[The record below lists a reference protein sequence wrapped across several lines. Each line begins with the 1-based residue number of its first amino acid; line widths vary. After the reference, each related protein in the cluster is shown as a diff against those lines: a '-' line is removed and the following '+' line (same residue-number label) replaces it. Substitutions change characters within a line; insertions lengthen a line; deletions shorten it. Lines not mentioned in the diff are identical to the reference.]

1 MNDFEKACEE
11 VNKDFTSEKE
21 NVIEWII
28 NSKTATV
35 TFTQG
40 RYISKVKKLAEKY
53 PDRVKITSHK
63 DGVLVAHIPTSAIKI
78 SIYERQISDEQKAIM
93 AERMRNLKCKLD

>member
-21 NVIEWII
+21 NVIEWIL

-40 RYISKVKKLAEKY
+40 KYITKIKKLAEKY
-53 PDRVKITSHK
+53 PDRVQITNEK
-63 DGVLVAHIPTSAIKI
+63 NGVIVAHIPTSAVKI
-78 SIYERQISDEQKAIM
+78 SIVERKLSDEQKAIM
-93 AERMRNLKCKLD
+93 IERLRKNK

>member
-11 VNKDFTSEKE
+11 INKDFTSEKE
-21 NVIEWII
+21 NVIEWIL

-40 RYISKVKKLAEKY
+40 KYISKIKKLAEKY
-53 PDRVKITSHK
+53 PDRVKITSQK
-63 DGVLVAHIPTSAIKI
+63 DGTLVAHIPTSAVKI
-78 SIYERQISDEQKAIM
+78 SIVERKLSDEQKATM
-93 AERMRNLKCKLD
+93 TERMRKIKDDI

>member
-11 VNKDFTSEKE
+11 INKDFTSEKE
-21 NVIEWII
+21 NVIEWIL

-40 RYISKVKKLAEKY
+40 KYISKVKKLAEKY
-53 PDRVKITSHK
+53 PDRVQIRSQK
-63 DGVLVAHIPTSAIKI
+63 DGTLVAHIPTSAVKI
-78 SIYERQISDEQKAIM
+78 SIVERKLSDEQKTTM
-93 AERMRNLKCKLD
+93 AERMRKIKDDI

>member
-11 VNKDFTSEKE
+11 INKDFTSEKE
-21 NVIEWII
+21 NVIEWIL

-40 RYISKVKKLAEKY
+40 KYITKIKKLAEKY
-53 PDRVKITSHK
+53 PDRVQITSNK
-63 DGVLVAHIPTSAIKI
+63 NGTVVAHIPTSAVKI
-78 SIYERQISDEQKAIM
+78 SIIERQLSEEQKATM
-93 AERMRNLKCKLD
+93 TERIKKIKND